1 MWYNLLKKDK
11 MMEKNSSLLK
21 RAVEIKKRPRS
32 LKFRF
37 TLFFVLFIIAVY
49 SIVILTSLQQ
59 LVGITETIGYELGG
73 PVIEK
78 TTALI
83 DGDSFEA
90 LAQSLDP
97 LDPFYE
103 ETRLAMLAVKE
114 ESNCIYLY
122 TMAPAAGEIF
132 RYILDGSAPPDDEES
147 FSPLGMEEDI
157 SSYLKP
163 VLQTMEEKTQH
174 VSSLDFNTQWG
185 WVVSLYAPILNSAGD
200 SVGVIGCDFKAEQ
213 IYERLWSQ
221 IIRQLI
227 LSAVFIV
234 IGFIA
239 YLYLVN
245 GVNRQ
250 NQRLRELRDAAE
262 AASVELK
269 EDRDTIAAM
278 KDALKVGL
286 FFIDKNFIIQDSYS
300 KFLETVLGVRNLQGK
315 KFTDLI
321 AHSIEKTTIAS
332 LIEYF
337 VLLFNR
343 SVVFSHNFNE
353 KMLEDLNP
361 IQEMVYTSPE
371 TGEMK
376 HLRCNFVPVDRGKGR
391 LFVLGN
397 IQDITNEKKMQ
408 KRLEELDS
416 GREKKVP
423 IK

>member
-1 MWYNLLKKDK
+1 MKK
-11 MMEKNSSLLK
+11 S
-21 RAVEIKKRPRS
+21 RS

-49 SIVILTSLQQ
+49 SIVITTSLQQ

-73 PVIEK
+73 PIIEE
-78 TTALI
+78 TTALV

-90 LAQSLDP
+90 LALSLDP

-103 ETRLAMLAVKE
+103 STRLAMLAIKE

-122 TMAPAAGEIF
+122 TMAPAGGEIF
-132 RYILDGSAPPDDEES
+132 RYIIDGSAPPDDEEA

-157 SSYLKP
+157 SNYLAP
-163 VLQTMEEKTQH
+163 VLRTMETKTHQI
-174 VSSLDFNTQWG
+174 SSLDFNTQWG
-185 WVVSLYAPILNSAGD
+185 WVVSLYAPILNSAGEA
-200 SVGVIGCDFKAEQ
+200 VGVIGCDFKAEQ
-213 IYERLWSQ
+213 IYQRLWSQ
-221 IIRQLI
+221 ILRQLI

-245 GVNRQ
+245 GVNKQ
-250 NQRLRELRDAAE
+250 NQSLRELKDAAE
-262 AASVELK
+262 AASAALK

-278 KDALKVGL
+278 KDAIKVGL
-286 FFIDKNFIIQDSYS
+286 FFMDKNFIIQEQYS
-300 KFLETVLGVRNLQGK
+300 KFLETLLGLKGLQGK

-321 AHSIEKTTIAS
+321 APSIKKSEITS
-332 LIEYF
+332 MIEYF

-343 SVVFSHNFNE
+343 AMVSGRNFTE

-361 IQEMVYTSPE
+361 IQELTYLNPE
-371 TGEMK
+371 TKKEMI
-376 HLRCNFVPVDRGKGR
+376 LRCNFVSVDRGQGR

-397 IQDITNEKKMQ
+397 IQDITNEKNLQ
-408 KRLEELDS
+408 KHLAEWA
-416 GREKKVP
+416 REKEEKKNP
-423 IK
+423 G

>member
-1 MWYNLLKKDK
+1 MKK
-11 MMEKNSSLLK
+11 SH
-21 RAVEIKKRPRS
+21 S

-49 SIVILTSLQQ
+49 SIVITTSLQQ

-73 PVIEK
+73 PIVEE
-78 TTALI
+78 TAALI

-90 LAQSLDP
+90 LALSLDP

-103 ETRLAMLAVKE
+103 SARLAMLAIKE

-122 TMAPAAGEIF
+122 TMAPVEGKVF
-132 RYILDGSAPPDDEES
+132 RYIIDGSAPPDDEEA

-157 SSYLKP
+157 SNYLAP
-163 VLQTMEEKTQH
+163 VLRTMETKTHQI
-174 VSSLDFNTQWG
+174 SSLDFNTQWG
-185 WVVSLYAPILNSAGD
+185 WVVSLYAPILNSFGEA
-200 SVGVIGCDFKAEQ
+200 VGVIGCDFKAEQ
-213 IYERLWSQ
+213 IYQRLWSQ
-221 IIRQLI
+221 ILRQLI

-239 YLYLVN
+239 YIYLVN
-245 GVNRQ
+245 GVNKQ

-262 AASVELK
+262 AASAELK

-286 FFIDKNFIIQDSYS
+286 FFMDKNFIIQDNYS
-300 KFLETVLGVRNLQGK
+300 KFLETVLGIRDLRGK

-321 AHSIEKTTIAS
+321 APVIKKSEITS

-343 SVVFSHNFNE
+343 SMVFGRRFTES
-353 KMLEDLNP
+353 MLENLNP
-361 IQEMVYTSPE
+361 IQELAYMNPE
-371 TGEMK
+371 TKKEVI
-376 HLRCNFVPVDRGKGR
+376 LRCNFVPVDRGNGR

-397 IQDITNEKKMQ
+397 IQDITREKRMQ

-416 GREKKVP
+416 GSEKKLP
-423 IK
+423 IN